1 MTEMMWRRSRLLRR
15 TEGVEINM
23 APLIDMVFILLIFFL
38 VTTSFVKEA
47 GIDVQRPTAATAQPK
62 EKGNIMVAVTSQGR
76 IFIENRQVDIRSV
89 RPLMERFRAEN
100 PEASVVILADERSQ
114 TGLVIQVL
122 DQCRLAGI
130 KEVSIAATKPQEGR

>member
-1 MTEMMWRRSRLLRR
+1 MVRRRASFLKKE
-15 TEGVEINM
+15 EGIEINM

-47 GIDVQRPTAATAQPK
+47 GVGVERPVAATARPK
-62 EKGNIMVAVTSQGR
+62 KGNITVVITRKGQV
-76 IFIENRQVDIRSV
+76 FISNREVDVRSV
-89 RPLMERFRAEN
+89 RALMERFRAEN
-100 PEASVVILADERSQ
+100 PEASVVILADRRSQ

-130 KEVSIAATKPQEGR
+130 KKVSIAARRPEGR

>member
-1 MTEMMWRRSRLLRR
+1 MARRRASFLKRG
-15 TEGVEINM
+15 EGVEINM

-47 GIDVQRPTAATAQPK
+47 GVDVERPVAATAQPK
-62 EKGNIMVAVTSQGR
+62 KGNIIVAVTHEGQ
-76 IFIENRQVDIRSV
+76 IFIENREVDIRSV
-89 RPLMERFRAEN
+89 RALMERFRAEN
-100 PEASVVILADERSQ
+100 PEASVVILADRRSQ

-130 KEVSIAATKPQEGR
+130 KEVSIAAARPQEG